1 MLARRPILAVAFGLL
16 LCCGFLPATLRAD
29 ENSNDHQE
37 LARQAQEVLKTYCY
51 SCHGAEYKIPRL
63 DVLNLQ
69 VLTAKRIDEPSY
81 VQPGDPHTSEIWT
94 RMGVQQ
100 DMPPEDIT
108 RRPSDEERE
117 IVKRWIEVGAPQATD
132 PERTF
137 ISEDFVLQKIRDHLQ
152 GMRSQDRLHQ
162 RYLTLTNLHN
172 NPDVSAADLRLY
184 RAAFSKLINSL
195 SRRGS
200 LVIPELI
207 DAQDEISGPG
217 VIFHIDL
224 RTLGWEIAD
233 YQKAI
238 QGYPYGVEWRNVDR
252 AEMDADI
259 KRMLG
264 GVING
269 DGISAIRVD
278 WFVHTASR
286 PPVYHQLL
294 KIPQTAR
301 ELEVER
307 LGVDIQADFQ
317 SGQMMRAGFAGSGV
331 SRNNRLVDRHNGA
344 NTKYYYRSYDF
355 LKAFGKG
362 VISRFPLG
370 PAFDGNAFSEF
381 AFQHDGGEIIY
392 SMPNGMQGYML
403 VDEKGDRIDEAPIS
417 LVRDINE
424 SSGSPVIVNGIS
436 CIGCHKR
443 GMLDYQDS
451 VRAAKV
457 LGEPDAIAK
466 LDRIY
471 PNNDKLQETVDGDRQ
486 LFVNAL
492 RQVMA
497 PFLLEGEDYGE
508 GLPIKRIEDLPEPV
522 STVSRWY
529 DKDVGPAEA
538 AAELNMKDAGY
549 FQGAVGTNDKVRQLG
564 AGPLGEDAR
573 IPRGMW
579 ATQDEST
586 ASVFQ
591 RVFVALG
598 LGNAVNP
605 ISQ

>member
-1 MLARRPILAVAFGLL
+1 
-16 LCCGFLPATLRAD
+16 
-29 ENSNDHQE
+29 
-37 LARQAQEVLKTYCY
+37 
-51 SCHGAEYKIPRL
+51 
-63 DVLNLQ
+63 
-69 VLTAKRIDEPSY
+69 
-81 VQPGDPHTSEIWT
+81 
-94 RMGVQQ
+94 
-100 DMPPEDIT
+100 
-108 RRPSDEERE
+108 
-117 IVKRWIEVGAPQATD
+117 
-132 PERTF
+132 
-137 ISEDFVLQKIRDHLQ
+137 
-152 GMRSQDRLHQ
+152 
-162 RYLTLTNLHN
+162 
-172 NPDVSAADLRLY
+172 
-184 RAAFSKLINSL
+184 
-195 SRRGS
+195 
-200 LVIPELI
+200 
-207 DAQDEISGPG
+207 
-217 VIFHIDL
+217 
-224 RTLGWEIAD
+224 
-233 YQKAI
+233 
-238 QGYPYGVEWRNVDR
+238 VD
-252 AEMDADI
+252 
-259 KRMLG
+259 
-264 GVING
+264 
-269 DGISAIRVD
+269 
-278 WFVHTASR
+278 
-286 PPVYHQLL
+286 
-294 KIPQTAR
+294 
-301 ELEVER
+301 R
-307 LGVDIQADFQ
+307 LGVDIQSDFQ
-317 SGQMMRAGFAGSGV
+317 SGQLMRAGFAGSGV
-331 SRNNRLVDRHNGA
+331 SRNNRLIDRHSGG

-355 LKAFGKG
+355 IKAFGKG

-370 PAFDGNAFSEF
+370 PAFEGNSFNEF
-381 AFQHDGGEIIY
+381 AFEHDGGEIIY

-457 LGEPDAIAK
+457 LGERDAIAK

-471 PNNDKLQETVDGDRQ
+471 PDNDKLQETVDNDRR
-486 LFVNAL
+486 LFISAL
-492 RQVMA
+492 RQIMA
-497 PFLLEGEDYGE
+497 PFLLENEDYGD

-538 AAELNMKDAGY
+538 AAELNMQDADY

-564 AGPLGEDAR
+564 AGPLGKDAR